1 MSVLTNTHYHPKAWR
16 SDRAC
21 ELDFNLND
29 LAGYKLQKRAVKN
42 GAIPI
47 SWFDEHHIYMM
58 RSITSEDVNSSEYA
72 DLPQRI
78 DNQMLRLSSF
88 GRYQWLAGLCQFL
101 HIIGSAGTKLLAFL
115 SLPVALFI
123 SSALDDFWT
132 NLWFFFWYGNAVTTL
147 PCLIIW
153 GTMEFVQR
161 WTIPLIFS
169 DIQPLFEFCRN
180 DGKVRIFEPKTG
192 ALKHEFD
199 FADAVAE
206 AVPLVGHQG
215 LVVRYKFVVRHY
227 QHTEM
232 SIQIERLGED
242 RNMQDICSQWNFIQ
256 WFMDISSPLPDVP
269 ALEYWRSFDPVTSE
283 ADKRSGRAAHYWQ
296 DQSDEGIKAYIH
308 TQRNLNQKG
317 AADYG
322 F

>member
-1 MSVLTNTHYHPKAWR
+1 MSDYQASAWQANKAR
-16 SDRAC
+16 
-21 ELDFNLND
+21 ELDYDLND

-42 GAIPI
+42 GAIPH

-58 RSITSEDVNSSEYA
+58 RSITAEDVNSSEYA

-88 GRYQWLAGLCQFL
+88 GRYQWLAGLCEGLYAISSFGAKFL
-101 HIIGSAGTKLLAFL
+101 AILSFPIALLL
-115 SLPVALFI
+115 
-123 SSALDDFWT
+123 SSALNDFWSD
-132 NLWFFFWYGNAVTTL
+132 LWFFFWFGNSVTTL
-147 PCLIIW
+147 PFLVVW
-153 GTMEFVQR
+153 GLLSLSRR
-161 WTIPLIFS
+161 WVIPLIVS
-169 DIQPLFEFCRN
+169 DIQPLFELCRT

-192 ALKHEFD
+192 VLKHEFD

-227 QHTEM
+227 QHKEM

-256 WFMDISSPLPDVP
+256 WFMDTSSPLPDVP
-269 ALEYWRSFDPVTSE
+269 ALEYWRSFDPVTCE
-283 ADKRSGRAAHYWQ
+283 ADKRSGRAARYWQ
-296 DQSDEGIKAYIH
+296 DKTDEDIKAYIH
-308 TQRNLNQKG
+308 TQRTLNQKG